1 MHYIDDFIILSLF
14 KIVVHTNIIQIL
26 PPIPDISYPSPPQAM
41 TCPPH
46 SSSCLSTWTETTTWT
61 GPAILDQ

>member
-26 PPIPDISYPSPPQAM
+26 PPIPDISYP
-41 TCPPH
+41 
-46 SSSCLSTWTETTTWT
+46 
-61 GPAILDQ
+61 